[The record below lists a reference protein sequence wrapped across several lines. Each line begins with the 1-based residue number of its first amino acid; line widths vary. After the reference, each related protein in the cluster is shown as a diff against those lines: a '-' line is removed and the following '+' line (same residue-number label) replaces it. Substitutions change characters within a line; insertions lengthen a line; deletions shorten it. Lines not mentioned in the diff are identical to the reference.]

1 MERHKY
7 LRVSSEAQDFAQQ
20 DKCINDYLIRIGIDP
35 ALISSVWVEKVSGRV
50 DHTER
55 KLAQLINKCDKDDV
69 IYISELSRLGRNM
82 TDLFKIVSEC
92 CAKGIAIIQ
101 CKDGTQIENNS
112 IGGKALLFALGI
124 AAEIEVAN
132 IRQRTRMGLAAC
144 REELKTHG
152 KAVSKKSGREY
163 THFGNAK
170 GCDTSAAR
178 KASIEVKRI
187 AAQKWR
193 EESKAYA
200 LARVLFAEGA
210 SNKEIVER
218 MAIQYQ
224 IDPDNYCGPQG
235 GPVSANTICKWKKE
249 FLEDPFLLK
258 RAAMA

>member
-20 DKCINDYLIRIGIDP
+20 DKCINDYLVRIGIDP

-55 KLAQLINKCDKDDV
+55 KLAQLINKCEKDDV

-82 TDLFKIVSEC
+82 TDLFNIVSEC
-92 CAKGIAIIQ
+92 YAKGIAIIQ
-101 CKDGTQIENNS
+101 CKDGMQIENNS
-112 IGGKALLFALGI
+112 IGGKALLSALGLS
-124 AAEIEVAN
+124 AEFEVAH

-144 REELKTHG
+144 REILKTHG

-178 KASIEVKRI
+178 KASIAAKRI

-193 EESKAYA
+193 EDSEAYKYV
-200 LARVLFAEGA
+200 RMLFAKGKG
-210 SNKEIVER
+210 NKEIVEM
-218 MAIQYQ
+218 MADLYKINPN
-224 IDPDNYCGPQG
+224 IYCGPQG

-258 RAAMA
+258 KATMA